1 MRHYLTLIT
10 ANLICFYSALP
21 AWAQDSATEEEPEK
35 GYVMSYF
42 IVGLGITLGL
52 VAVCRPSKRSKVVR
66 KPE

>member
-1 MRHYLTLIT
+1 MRHYLTLIA
-10 ANLICFYSALP
+10 ANLICLYSALP
-21 AWAQDSATEEEPEK
+21 AWAQEAEEEPEK

-52 VAVCRPSKRSKVVR
+52 VAVCRPANRAKNVR